1 MKFIFHRNQLRVE
14 KRPVMRPVS
23 QSCHRRSITFPQT
36 VNGQLRNGES
46 FVRFNH
52 PSHVLEAAKCSS
64 TTTLPPVCLTRR
76 DDNRSRLVSAD
87 DCVTWNVNNN
97 FAVSSSEACGTDSV
111 TLKEPQNNSW
121 LYVSSLSV
129 TSDFTRVISVQ
140 TTNYYFGGKDSKY
153 NIQQWY
159 MHARWRLL
167 YSVVYCIIIS
177 RIFKLFKNA
186 PIVTT

>member
-14 KRPVMRPVS
+14 KRPLMRPVS

-76 DDNRSRLVSAD
+76 ADNRSQPVSAD

-97 FAVSSSEACGTDSV
+97 YAVSSPEACGLDCHSERATEQLRSV
-111 TLKEPQNNSW
+111 APVDYSLSW
-121 LYVSSLSV
+121 LQTPHVSFQCKLLIRTLVVKTQNTISG
-129 TSDFTRVISVQ
+129 SDT
-140 TTNYYFGGKDSKY
+140 
-153 NIQQWY
+153 
-159 MHARWRLL
+159 
-167 YSVVYCIIIS
+167 C
-177 RIFKLFKNA
+177 
-186 PIVTT
+186 